1 MPYLHVHDGE
11 PVTYDTV
18 CPVPGC
24 QDSLEALESLPSAEH
39 ASAVKIDG

>member
-1 MPYLHVHDGE
+1 MPYLHIHDGE

-24 QDSLEALESLPSAEH
+24 QDSPEALASLPPTEYVP
-39 ASAVKIDG
+39 AVSIDA